1 MPQPLMPRAPEFW
14 ARPGLVSDLL
24 TPLGWAYGAA
34 GAVRRAMTPSTR
46 VAVPTICVGNLTAGG
61 AGKTPVVLSLA
72 ALLRDRGRKPHILSR
87 GYGGSLQGPLQ
98 VDPARHSAREV
109 GDEPLL
115 LAAAAP
121 TWIGADRI
129 ASARAAIDAGA
140 DLLLLDD
147 GFQNPALAYDI
158 ALVVIDAGY
167 GAGNGR
173 VMPAGPLREPVAAAL
188 KRATA
193 IVLIGAKATT
203 LDLRGL
209 PVLAA
214 QLAPRA
220 GEDFNSAKVFA
231 FAGIGRPAKF
241 FATLRE
247 LGADL
252 AWTRDFPDHHP
263 YSPGELD
270 TLAAAARAKNAALVT
285 TEKDWVRLPPIWRER
300 IRALKVELRWDDPA
314 ALDRVLAPALEKVL
328 EAAHG

>member
-1 MPQPLMPRAPEFW
+1 MLQAPEFW

-24 TPLGWAYGAA
+24 APLGWAYGAA
-34 GAVRRAMTPSTR
+34 SAARRAMTQATR

-72 ALLRDRGRKPHILSR
+72 ALLHAHGRRPHILSR
-87 GYGGSLQGPLQ
+87 GYGGSLQGPLR
-98 VDPARHSAREV
+98 VDAARHSAREV

-129 ASARAAIDAGA
+129 ASARAAMEAGA

-158 ALVVIDAGY
+158 ALVVIDAAY
-167 GAGNGR
+167 GTGNGR
-173 VMPAGPLREPVAAAL
+173 VIPAGPLREPVAAAL
-188 KRATA
+188 KRASA

-214 QLAPRA
+214 QLAPVAREA
-220 GEDFNSAKVFA
+220 FTDARVFA

-263 YSPGELD
+263 YSAGELD
-270 TLAAAARAKNAALVT
+270 TLAAAAHAKNAALVT
-285 TEKDWVRLPPIWRER
+285 TEKDWVRLPATWRER
-300 IRALKVELRWDDPA
+300 IRALKVELRWDDTA
-314 ALDRVLAPALEKVL
+314 ALERVLTHALERPL
-328 EAAHG
+328 GTAHG